1 MNDVPIALVEECRL
15 ATEAA
20 STLAAALKITDLMLS
35 IVPILFCN
43 QRYLTSNPSLH
54 NSPPQA
60 SINSLLITMQKL
72 KTAPWGKAKLPLL

>member
-1 MNDVPIALVEECRL
+1 MIDVPIALVEECRL

-20 STLAAALKITDLMLS
+20 STLAAALKIADLMLS

-54 NSPPQA
+54 SPPQA